1 MAQLIGNLVIVFS
14 IWGIMV
20 YADMKTEKF
29 VYQFFQ
35 EMIKTVNFASNIGK
49 QIADALQKY
58 ESSE

>member
-35 EMIKTVNFASNIGK
+35 EMIKTVNFASTFSPLL
-49 QIADALQKY
+49 A
-58 ESSE
+58 